1 MSDTLE
7 EEEYGKLEYTR
18 LVSNE
23 QVLINSP
30 VMWEEEPRVDKNH
43 PFSVE
48 KNFLK
53 KVKIFL
59 ISSVDNLFKHFKK
72 PLACYL

>member
-1 MSDTLE
+1 MSDNLE

-48 KNFLK
+48 KEF
-53 KVKIFL
+53 
-59 ISSVDNLFKHFKK
+59 FKK
-72 PLACYL
+72 SKNIPDFKCWQLTQTF